1 MNLLLALFISTS
13 AFGAELSETFST
25 RNSFVTGDAVWNQA
39 LGKIH
44 PSLQVMNYGT
54 GTGKAFDVGDGSHGD
69 FDVATYAN
77 FSVGGDVSGNI
88 IRLDLAT
95 YPILK
100 VTKFHLAPGWRIEP
114 VGDQPVVI
122 YSLTTVSIEGEIHCE
137 GEDGTNSTGVTAGVG
152 GQGRCGG
159 ADGGNGGAA
168 GANGA
173 NGADINGSVTGG
185 GGGHFTGG
193 AAVGGGGGGGWNT
206 TSAPG
211 NAVGGSVANGGMGG
225 TPAFEP
231 EFVNQLGGAGGGGGS
246 GTPAVPGAGG
256 GGGGGVVIIHAVGD
270 VDIGTSPASV
280 TGFIFANGGKGGTSS
295 TTGGPGGGGGG
306 GGVKVF
312 TGGSLN
318 IWNTDAAGAS
328 QAEAGA
334 GGTNSLAV
342 AAANGGTGRSWM
354 TSVTFT
360 LVGYYTPAEQAP
372 LQVGNV
378 EFSNAFQTVET
389 AAVDLMATKVSIDSL
404 VTSPVSG
411 DFTFKAAGSDDN
423 FATDDT
429 GWTSNTSLLANKRY
443 VKFQLTIHT
452 SNVNSP
458 TMIDSATLTYTA
470 LQREDFKLEAAGCGH
485 VSRGG
490 GGAWPLAGVFV
501 ILFALRIG
509 SRVRT
514 FRRPSAC

>member
-1 MNLLLALFISTS
+1 
-13 AFGAELSETFST
+13 
-25 RNSFVTGDAVWNQA
+25 
-39 LGKIH
+39 
-44 PSLQVMNYGT
+44 MNYGT

-69 FDVATYAN
+69 FDVSTYAN
-77 FSVGGDVSGNI
+77 FSVGGDLSGNI
-88 IRLDLAT
+88 IRLDLAA

-114 VGDQPVVI
+114 VGDQPLII
-122 YSLTTVSIEGEIHCE
+122 YSLSTVSIEGEIHCE
-137 GEDGTNSTGVTAGVG
+137 GEDGGNSTGVSSGTG

-159 ADGGNGGAA
+159 SDGGNGGTASGA
-168 GANGA
+168 GSNGT
-173 NGADINGSVTGG
+173 DINGSVTGG

-193 AAVGGGGGGGWNT
+193 AAIGGGGGGGWNT
-206 TSAPG
+206 TSAAG

-225 TPAFEP
+225 TSSAEP
-231 EFVNQLGGAGGGGGS
+231 EFLNTFGGAGGGGGS

-270 VDIGTSPASV
+270 VDIGTSPSSV
-280 TGFIFANGGKGGTSS
+280 TGFIYANGGKGGTSS

-342 AAANGGTGRSWM
+342 AAANGSTGRSWM

-372 LQVGNV
+372 LTVGNV
-378 EFSNAFQTVET
+378 EFSSAAQTIET
-389 AAVDLMATKVSIDSL
+389 AAVDLQATLTSITSL
-404 VTSPVSG
+404 VTVPVSA
-411 DFTFKAAGSDDN
+411 DFTFQAAGSDDD

-429 GWTSNTSLLANKRY
+429 GWTTNTALLANKRY
-443 VKFQLTIHT
+443 VKFKFTIAT

-458 TMIDSATLTYTA
+458 TMLDSATLTYTA
-470 LQREDFKLEAAGCGH
+470 IPRENFKLEAAGCGRI
-485 VSRGG
+485 SGGAAGG
-490 GGAWPLAGVFV
+490 GLSARNSASAFSIFLLLSPLLMLIG
-501 ILFALRIG
+501 LRLQP
-509 SRVRT
+509 RL
-514 FRRPSAC
+514 